1 MMVLIIVKSEEL
13 ATVEIRKVIPA
24 RRIAFMKAAISIR
37 KKTIVL
43 PLFFQRLCN
52 NKIPN
57 PPVAVTRRR
66 KIPKNLPKKYSKRGN
81 SLDKIMTSSPFKISK
96 GAEATIAKRLK
107 KSENRPTFIFSKR
120 KALS

>member
-1 MMVLIIVKSEEL
+1 MIVISEEL
-13 ATVEIRKVIPA
+13 ATVEIRKVIAA
-24 RRIAFMKAAISIR
+24 RRVAFMKAAISIR
-37 KKTIVL
+37 KKTLVS
-43 PLFFQRLCN
+43 PLVFQRLCN
-52 NKIPN
+52 NKIPKL
-57 PPVAVTRRR
+57 PVAVMSRR

-81 SLDKIMTSSPFKISK
+81 SLDKIKTSSPFKTSK